1 MKSSRFWT
9 VAMLMI
15 VTLGLLLHRGDV
27 DRVPPSDPLSLMP
40 TSIDGMTSQDYPL
53 DAEVL
58 SVLGK
63 GDFLNRTYSVS
74 DPKVAA
80 ERAATGPGGNYPMG
94 VFIGYFPTQ
103 RTGQSIHSPQHCLP
117 GAGWIFESSRYS
129 SLDDINGK
137 RFNVGEYVINNG
149 EIKQFV
155 IYWYQAHGRSIA
167 NEYRA
172 KAYMLADAIRYNRTD
187 GALIRVITP
196 IAPTETID
204 SARQRAIHFTSHMTP
219 YVPQFIPN

>member
-9 VAMLMI
+9 VAMLMAI
-15 VTLGLLLHRGDV
+15 TLGLLLHRGDA
-27 DRVPPSDPLSLMP
+27 DNVPPSDPLSLMP
-40 TSIDGMTSQDYPL
+40 TTIDGMTSHDIPL
-53 DAEVL
+53 EDDVL
-58 SVLGK
+58 NVLGK
-63 GDFLNRTYSVS
+63 GEFLNRTYTIN

-80 ERAATGPGGNYPMG
+80 ERAATGPGGAYPVG
-94 VFIGYFPTQ
+94 VFIGYFATQ

-117 GAGWIFESSRYS
+117 GAGWSFESSSYGTLS
-129 SLDDINGK
+129 DINGK
-137 RFNVGEYVINNG
+137 PYNVGEYVINNG
-149 EIKQFV
+149 ETRQFV

-196 IAPTETID
+196 IAPSEPID
-204 SARQRAIHFTSHMTP
+204 TARQRAISFTRRMTP
-219 YVPQFIPN
+219 FLPQFIPN